1 MSKEEAIAVM
11 VETFI
16 EINKSMALMS
26 GMGEEEVSKF
36 IEQSTPSIHN
46 ALSAV
51 YDVLLEKE
59 IVK

>member
-36 IEQSTPSIHN
+36 IEQSTPSIEH
-46 ALSAV
+46 ALTAV
-51 YDVLLEKE
+51 YEVMVEKD
-59 IVK
+59 IIK

>member
-26 GMGEEEVSKF
+26 GMGEEEVAKF
-36 IEQSTPSIHN
+36 IEQSTPSIEH
-46 ALSAV
+46 ALTGV
-51 YDVLLEKE
+51 YEVMVEKDL
-59 IVK
+59 VK

>member
-26 GMGEEEVSKF
+26 GMGEEEVAKF
-36 IEQSTPSIHN
+36 IEQSTPSIEH
-46 ALSAV
+46 ALTAV
-51 YDVLLEKE
+51 YEVMVEKDL
-59 IVK
+59 VK